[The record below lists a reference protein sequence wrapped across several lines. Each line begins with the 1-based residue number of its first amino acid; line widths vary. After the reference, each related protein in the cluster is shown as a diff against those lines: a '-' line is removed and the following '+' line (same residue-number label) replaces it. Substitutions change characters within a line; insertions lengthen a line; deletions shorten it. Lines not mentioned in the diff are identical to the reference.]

1 VRGRRKPALHQ
12 FSGQFL
18 WDNVLVQERH
28 DLVNLHG
35 EQLNRFDRRGL
46 RVAEDGNVLRYVYKK
61 AAQKKDQ
68 NEGNRL

>member
-1 VRGRRKPALHQ
+1 
-12 FSGQFL
+12 
-18 WDNVLVQERH
+18 VLVKERH

-61 AAQKKDQ
+61 AAQKNDQ
-68 NEGNRL
+68 NEGNRP